1 MKPTSPALLLL
12 LLLLPGAA
20 SAARQV
26 TVPVDIAVGPS
37 ALLFFGPVFDDQPL
51 HTGLKLDV
59 EAVLDPE
66 WLRKNRSLIPR
77 KYRSQALKAGEIR
90 VAPPLAALI
99 PDTLIISPKYRN
111 TGIYGA
117 TWKPL
122 GIGLGLTPSPVRL
135 SFDAGLVLT
144 YAYLYSDTL
153 ENTHFLRPGLQAGLD
168 LEFQLSKSF
177 LLSLGWASTVYV
189 PQKLGTLGEVKP
201 LDASIFHVGQPY
213 LLLHFRVPVTT
224 RI

>member
-1 MKPTSPALLLL
+1 VNPLCPALLVL

-20 SAARQV
+20 SAQRQA

-37 ALLFFGPVFDDQPL
+37 ALLFFGPVFEDQAI
-51 HTGLKLDV
+51 HTGLKLNV
-59 EAVLDPE
+59 EAVLGRE
-66 WLRKNRSLIPR
+66 WLRKNQSLIPR
-77 KYRSQALKAGEIR
+77 KYRSRALKAGEIR
-90 VAPPLAALI
+90 VSPPLAALI
-99 PDTLIISPKYRN
+99 PDTLIVSPKYQN

-122 GIGLGLTPSPVRL
+122 GVGLAFTPSPVRL

-177 LLSLGWASTVYV
+177 LLSAGWASTVYV
-189 PQKLGTLGEVKP
+189 PQRLGTVGEVKP

-224 RI
+224 RL